1 MTIKL
6 ENTFPDPTGK
16 PTGTPDYDTALL
28 DSFGITNH
36 DNPVTLTGSGTRSI
50 ARPTKWQPQR
60 LKPHHRQIARMLLMG
75 YSQAEIVQTVE
86 LTKVQ
91 VTSIINSDLFQA
103 ELARLETNADEQA
116 IDHAKDLAAMT
127 SRALEIIS
135 LDLAINTPSKG
146 QTKTAFDILDRTG
159 FHKAADRP
167 AETNINILNIAPSPG
182 DDPAAHIA
190 AMETF
195 KKQTLQEADAFADNK
210 MLEEIKNES

>member
-1 MTIKL
+1 MPKIKSEIRKDYLLDKYVIVTPGRATRPRDIKGKTVKIANKKCPFCPKNIAIDNVVDTIPNQKNWQVLSLKNIFPAVSL
-6 ENTFPDPTGK
+6 ENNKAYGK
-16 PTGTPDYDTALL
+16 QEVIIDTP
-28 DSFGITNH
+28 
-36 DNPVTLTGSGTRSI
+36 
-50 ARPTKWQPQR
+50 
-60 LKPHHRQIARMLLMG
+60 
-75 YSQAEIVQTVE
+75 
-86 LTKVQ
+86 
-91 VTSIINSDLFQA
+91 
-103 ELARLETNADEQA
+103 
-116 IDHAKDLAAMT
+116 DHAKDLAAMT